1 MKPDQS
7 PQTPSP
13 RAFRPPR
20 KKAENDQSTLKS
32 PINFAKDTD
41 ASPATVESDHPV
53 LDEEETPAEQDST
66 PTTKKSPYVPGSG
79 GYNALKSFNGQVYSG
94 MAVGGSHTWNYDQG
108 VWKETKTEPDL
119 WKVDFETTKRRAKNA
134 PEGSGAAVGTEYH
147 WLIVAHQVSSV
158 GTLSE
163 RRSALTFVKSST

>member
-1 MKPDQS
+1 MKSNKS

-20 KKAENDQSTLKS
+20 KKSDNDQTTLKS
-32 PINFAKDTD
+32 PINFANNAD
-41 ASPATVESDHPV
+41 ASPATITSDHPIV
-53 LDEEETPAEQDST
+53 DEEETPGQQDVT
-66 PTTKKSPYVPGSG
+66 PATTKSPYVPGSG

-119 WKVDFETTKRRAKNA
+119 WKIDFETTKRRNKNA
-134 PEGSGAAVGTEYH
+134 PQGSGAAVGTEYH
-147 WLIVAHQVSSV
+147 WLIVAHQVSWEFLV
-158 GTLSE
+158 DNWGIQN
-163 RRSALTFVKSST
+163 